1 MTAALDPEVKHFAKQ
16 IDCDVVGWG
25 AGMVTILHEGDDQRV
40 RLVNGMNALGW
51 SAVQTQEDHDSGDS
65 ATTVD
70 FTRRLPA
77 KPHPA
82 GNPIATAGIKDVT
95 LDTSAI
101 GVTLALIILVIAIL
115 IAGLVSV
122 RNDPL
127 PKQLLLWCVSAVAV
141 VLLCVSIFRSRL
153 SFQKISFTADRIVL
167 VGAGRKQGGDSLPLR
182 DILDWSH
189 RRIYW
194 AKGYGHLIT
203 FRMRDGRTFEI
214 ACAAKYGPRVI
225 AEIQKRLG

>member
-1 MTAALDPEVKHFAKQ
+1 
-16 IDCDVVGWG
+16 
-25 AGMVTILHEGDDQRV
+25 MVTILHEGEDQRV
-40 RLVNGMNALGW
+40 RLVNGMNAIGW
-51 SAVQTQEDHDSGDS
+51 AAVQAQADHDSGDK

-70 FTRRLPA
+70 FTRRLSA
-77 KPHPA
+77 EPHPA
-82 GNPIATAGIKDVT
+82 RNPIPTTGIKDVT

-101 GVTLALIILVIAIL
+101 GFTLALIILVFAIL
-115 IAGLVSV
+115 IASLVSV

-141 VLLCVSIFRSRL
+141 VLLYVSIFRSRL
-153 SFQKISFTADRIVL
+153 SFQKITLTADRIVL
-167 VGAGRKQGGDSLPLR
+167 VGAGREQGGDSMPLR
-182 DILDWSH
+182 DILEWSH
-189 RRIYW
+189 RRIQW
-194 AKGYGHLIT
+194 AKGYGHLIA